1 MELLRRDIDTTTM
14 DEILSPIIDENIQL
28 KYFIIKFKSYSL
40 SSLNKHY
47 NLFLDELSRKIISYK
62 FLPKNWDSDNAE
74 PIYEN
79 SIDIANS
86 LLEQL
91 AFNDIIID
99 YSIPMRDGGVQLEK
113 TFSNKDVE
121 IEINPDN
128 IIILLIFDK
137 DANCLEEENFSLSN
151 INTLI
156 KKLKSLNG

>member
-1 MELLRRDIDTTTM
+1 MELLRRDIDTSTM
-14 DEILSPIIDENIQL
+14 DKISPFIDVNIQL

-62 FLPKNWDSDNAE
+62 YLPKNWDSDNAE
-74 PIYEN
+74 PIYDN

-113 TFSNKDVE
+113 TFSNNDVE

-128 IIILLIFDK
+128 VIVLLIFDK
-137 DANCLEEENFSLSN
+137 DANCLEEENYSLSK
-151 INTLI
+151 INALI
-156 KKLKSLNG
+156 RKFKSLDG